1 MLYAD
6 TVDAEVGMEV
16 SVQQD
21 FTSELNDNTSEAY
34 MDFSKTFRN
43 QVRRKGTQGSS
54 PGTELGLLGAL
65 RSGGSN
71 ISPGILGI
79 SDAEDLPKCAGVQ
92 GCGDSVL
99 KVGDILGAVEVVLG
113 GGRGFKERLEKFLLL
128 ESSDFIKGVEGVCK
142 GSIPCNQFLG
152 SFLCKKDATRF

>member
-6 TVDAEVGMEV
+6 TVEAEVGMEV

-34 MDFSKTFRN
+34 MNFSKTFRN
-43 QVRRKGTQGSS
+43 QVRRKRMGLKG
-54 PGTELGLLGAL
+54 PPLELSLRS
-65 RSGGSN
+65 RSGGSK

-92 GCGDSVL
+92 GCGDPVL
-99 KVGDILGAVEVVLG
+99 EVGDIFGAVEVVLG
-113 GGRGFKERLEKFLLL
+113 GGKRCKERLEKFLLL
-128 ESSDFIKGVEGVCK
+128 ESSDFTKRVKGVCK
-142 GSIPCNQFLG
+142 GSTPCNQFLG
-152 SFLCKKDATRF
+152 SFLCKRGATCF